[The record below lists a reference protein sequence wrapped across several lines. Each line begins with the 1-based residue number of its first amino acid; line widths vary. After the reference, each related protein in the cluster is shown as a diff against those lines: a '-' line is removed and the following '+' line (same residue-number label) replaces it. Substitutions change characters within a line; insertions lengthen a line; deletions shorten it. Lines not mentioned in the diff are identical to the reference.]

1 MNLVVEQYLVIVAH
15 KIHIQAHITLN
26 LGSKSL
32 EELKNNLLEELTEY
46 TANTVLLCAK
56 QSDSEIIFNVST
68 KFTGAGRVWLLSE
81 AASNAKNIP
90 KGALS
95 IRLKQSMISSLRDGL
110 AVAKAGIKSFK
121 QNNSLKFNPPKGCQ
135 HSVSEWTNFA
145 EEKLFDELKRQ
156 PIYETLSGEQINFNE
171 RGDRKGMTYEILN
184 AKEFVGPLV
193 VVGNLNGRG
202 ELILDDRAIIW
213 PGGLRRKPSE
223 LTLPKHLRVTLVV
236 DPPFVYAF
244 KVDEYS
250 RCSKL
255 QFLNNPTINVEGFQ
269 VSGPWF
275 PCEKLENNKKEFY
288 CCSGMAVE
296 LLFLIS
302 EGSKRINGEEK
313 EEKEEEELI
322 VADNSFSFELKLND
336 SYGAVLLGEQEGEGF
351 KLTGMIG
358 ELDADRADMAIGAL
372 SINPER
378 DRFIDFSEPWLYH
391 GIQILERWRPKRSPM
406 ESFLQPLKNSL
417 WLSLV
422 IAVFLVA
429 FVVYFLDLKS
439 PFERFYSSGQDP
451 LFEKAEQEE
460 RVSIGESL
468 WFSWGVLLNSGVC
481 EKTPRSFSARVL
493 GLAWCGFCMIM
504 VASYTANLAAFLVLD
519 QPERSLSGVN
529 DPRLRNPSANFSLA
543 TITHSATY
551 QYFKR
556 HVELSTV
563 FRKMEANNQPNARS
577 AIQALLNGSI
587 SAFVWDSVRLEFE
600 AANNCEL
607 RTRGALFGRSAYGI
621 GLRKGS
627 AWTPHISQAI
637 LRLSENGTLERLE
650 QKWIRSPNKN
660 FRPCFHFEP
669 KAPARLG
676 LRSMRDGLVLVA
688 SGILLG
694 AGMSILER
702 KRGKSLQKQKKR
714 QQLARQYAAKW
725 LELSK
730 RKREGTDSLLLRL
743 SAALCDEKRKQ
754 KEERINKN
762 IFIKTTPMF
771 VPELNFGTKP
781 CNVYCP
787 RCHHFIQ
794 TITKPI
800 FGRFA
805 LICSFICIFL
815 LLFPCALAPIF
826 LTCFADYEHFC
837 SNEECKHKIGR
848 YRRCFKP
855 KFFV

>member
-1 MNLVVEQYLVIVAH
+1 MFLFFIILIFSTFLLQKASIINKEKVNVLFLYDNQIEENNKNEELLQVKNVIKQVLNEEENNENNKTLIDIQLIVWPIERIKNDKNNCREENYGCEPNRLWITQDLVCTRLLNSSSLVVLTQSERADITAFRPIKSTLSAVASALGFYRVPTIGANIKDTEFSRKNLYPTFLRTSPPYSDDAIAMVRVLSNLEYRQIVLITIEADQNGAEFAAALAAH

-56 QSDSEIIFNVST
+56 QSDSEIIFNAST

-184 AKEFVGPLV
+184 AKEFGGHLV

-275 PCEKLENNKKEFY
+275 PCEKLDNNKKEFY

-302 EGSKRINGEEK
+302 E
-313 EEKEEEELI
+313 

-391 GIQILERWRPKRSPM
+391 GIQILE
-406 ESFLQPLKNSL
+406 L
-417 WLSLV
+417 
-422 IAVFLVA
+422 A

-460 RVSIGESL
+460 R
-468 WFSWGVLLNSGVC
+468 
-481 EKTPRSFSARVL
+481 
-493 GLAWCGFCMIM
+493 IM

-637 LRLSENGTLERLE
+637 LRLSENGTLECLE

-688 SGILLG
+688 S
-694 AGMSILER
+694 
-702 KRGKSLQKQKKR
+702 
-714 QQLARQYAAKW
+714 
-725 LELSK
+725 
-730 RKREGTDSLLLRL
+730 
-743 SAALCDEKRKQ
+743 
-754 KEERINKN
+754 
-762 IFIKTTPMF
+762 
-771 VPELNFGTKP
+771 
-781 CNVYCP
+781 
-787 RCHHFIQ
+787 
-794 TITKPI
+794 
-800 FGRFA
+800 
-805 LICSFICIFL
+805 
-815 LLFPCALAPIF
+815 
-826 LTCFADYEHFC
+826 
-837 SNEECKHKIGR
+837 
-848 YRRCFKP
+848 
-855 KFFV
+855 